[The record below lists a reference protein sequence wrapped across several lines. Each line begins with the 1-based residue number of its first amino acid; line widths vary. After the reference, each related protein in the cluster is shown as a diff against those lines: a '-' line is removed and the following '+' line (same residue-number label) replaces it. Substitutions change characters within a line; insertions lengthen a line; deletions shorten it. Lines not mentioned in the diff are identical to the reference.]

1 MFETTNQL
9 TSGYQVIN
17 QIMIIL
23 IVLMVW
29 LFHGLINNG

>member
-23 IVLMVW
+23 IILMVW
-29 LFHGLINNG
+29 LFHGLVNNG